1 MEQRRAQRNDLIVSI
16 SLSILSVAVFAY
28 AFTFPPPDR
37 SIGMRTFPQLLAGLL
52 LALSVAL
59 IVQTLIR
66 RRRVGASDKDAGKE
80 TGPASGRKL
89 DRDTIVNMAV
99 AVGAAVLFVV
109 AVKTLGFLLTAFLF
123 LGLLIVKFG
132 ERRPLVVL
140 GTTVGLT
147 AAIYG
152 LFGVAARVPFPRGLI
167 ENLISRF

>member
-16 SLSILSVAVFAY
+16 SLSIFSIAVFVY
-28 AFTFPPPDR
+28 AFTFPPPER

-66 RRRVGASDKDAGKE
+66 RHRVEAGAS
-80 TGPASGRKL
+80 RVRRL

-123 LGLLIVKFG
+123 IGLLIVKFG

-140 GTTVGLT
+140 GISVGLT

-152 LFGVAARVPFPRGLI
+152 LFGVVARVPFPRGLI